1 MIVYDV
7 RCAKAHVFEA
17 WFRNS
22 AAFDEQAAAG
32 EIACPVC
39 GDVAVTKA
47 PMAPAVARS
56 RKTTQAEAA
65 SRAEVMAKL
74 RTLRA
79 KVETSSEHVG
89 ATFPEEARKIHYGET
104 EPRNIHGDATPAEA
118 KALQE
123 EGVPFSL
130 IPWLP
135 REDS

>member
-47 PMAPAVARS
+47 PMAPAIARS
-56 RKTTQAEAA
+56 RQTTKAEGA

-74 RTLRA
+74 RSLRA
-79 KVETSSEHVG
+79 EVETSSEHVG

-104 EPRNIHGDATPAEA
+104 EPRNIHGDATATEA
-118 KALQE
+118 KALHE

>member
-39 GDVAVTKA
+39 GDTAVTKA
-47 PMAPAVARS
+47 PMAPAIARS
-56 RKTTQAEAA
+56 RQTTKAEGA

-74 RTLRA
+74 RSLRA
-79 KVETSSEHVG
+79 EVETSSEHVG
-89 ATFPEEARKIHYGET
+89 ATFPEEARKIHYGEVA
-104 EPRNIHGDATPAEA
+104 ERNIYGEA
-118 KALQE
+118 KEEEARELRD
-123 EGVPFSL
+123 EGVEFHR
-130 IPWLP
+130 IPWLG
-135 REDS
+135 RRDS